1 MRKKLVLLGAL
12 LLLLFPVMVNAAK
25 SNEGYKS
32 MNLKEVFEQEEIEM
46 SDSSYK
52 ETDKQVVIY
61 MFRGNGCGYCR
72 AFLSHLNDIL
82 KDKGYMFKLQAY
94 EVWGDKN
101 NSKLMAE
108 VAKFTG
114 EDAGGVPYI
123 IIGEKVF
130 PGYIA
135 DWDEEIDKAIE
146 EEYKKK
152 EKDRYDV
159 FKEMDK
165 AAKGDGADTKKIIYW
180 TVGSIGVAV
189 IILIVLNMISNK
201 KLNNRFDDVYDA
213 LKIERKLSNKEVKEL
228 EKEEEPKKEE
238 SKTKTKKK
246 K

>member
-12 LLLLFPVMVNAAK
+12 LMLLFPVFVNAAK
-25 SNEGYKS
+25 SNEGYAS
-32 MNLKEVFEQEEIEM
+32 MNLKEVYEQEGIEI

-61 MFRGNGCGYCR
+61 MFRGNGCGFCR
-72 AFLSHLNDIL
+72 AFLNHLNDIL

-101 NSKLMAE
+101 NAQLMEE

-114 EDAGGVPYI
+114 EAAGGVPYI

-135 DWDEEIDKAIE
+135 DWDEDILDAIE
-146 EEYKKK
+146 TEYNKK

-165 AAKGDGADTKKIIYW
+165 ANKGNGADTRKILYW
-180 TVGSIGVAV
+180 TIGSIGAALV
-189 IILIVLNMISNK
+189 IVIVMNMIMHK
-201 KLNNRFDDVYDA
+201 RINNRFDDVYDA

-228 EKEEEPKKEE
+228 DKKEE
-238 SKTKTKKK
+238 KPKAKKK